1 MEQVTGRTF
10 RGGEKVDADGVTFID
25 CTFESAQLVYRGG
38 DHPAFDRC
46 RFGSDVSWHF
56 RGAALKTIQLLQRIG
71 NTRAASDSSL
81 TFSRRAN
88 SMPTRTRSSADF
100 TQIKSSGGTGQALHG
115 RAERW

>member
-1 MEQVTGRTF
+1 MDQVTGRTF

-71 NTRAASDSSL
+71 NDEGGER
-81 TFSRRAN
+81 FI
-88 SMPTRTRSSADF
+88 ADVF
-100 TQIKSSGGTGQALHG
+100 QKGKFYADEDALVS
-115 RAERW
+115 